1 MTGNLGSPK
10 SFNQPVIHPTN
21 VYCEPQTRLGAG
33 GYISRNVGL
42 WLSRP
47 QAIFSASARRK
58 LKAIQGR
65 MQLEWASL

>member
-10 SFNQPVIHPTN
+10 SFSQPVIHSTN
-21 VYCEPQTRLGAG
+21 VYCGSQTRLGAR
-33 GYISRNVGL
+33 GYISRNMGL

-47 QAIFSASARRK
+47 QAIFSASTGRK
-58 LKAIQGR
+58 LKAIQER